1 MAEKCRRVQ
10 ISEGKRTAV
19 LKAHRGIC
27 YYCKEPDGF
36 FVDHIVPV
44 KQGGTSDLGN
54 LTASCLACNL
64 RKNRHRLPPKAE
76 QKALADATEMEV
88 KIRLLMGSHSC
99 KDVDDQ
105 TSFVPITGTHC
116 VTARAAL
123 CLSVRDLATM
133 TGLTPNTIVR
143 FEKSRFTGAKLT
155 YGVMKK
161 MRETL
166 EAAGAI
172 MTFDDQGRSV
182 TGIRSECLPAHFTKR
197 AA

>member
-1 MAEKCRRVQ
+1 MTAKSGRVQ
-10 ISEGKRTAV
+10 VSDGKRNAV
-19 LKAHRGIC
+19 LKAHKNIC

-44 KQGGTSDLGN
+44 KLGGTSDLGN
-54 LTASCLACNL
+54 LTTACLPCNM

-76 QKALADATEMEV
+76 RQALTDATEMEV
-88 KIRLLMGSHSC
+88 KIRLLMGSYSC
-99 KDVDDQ
+99 KDVADQ
-105 TSFVPITGTHC
+105 TAFASVTGAHC
-116 VTARAAL
+116 IAARAGL
-123 CLSVRDLATM
+123 CLSVKDLAVM

-161 MRETL
+161 VREAL

-182 TGIRSECLPAHFTKR
+182 TGIRPDCVPVRFTKR
-197 AA
+197 AT